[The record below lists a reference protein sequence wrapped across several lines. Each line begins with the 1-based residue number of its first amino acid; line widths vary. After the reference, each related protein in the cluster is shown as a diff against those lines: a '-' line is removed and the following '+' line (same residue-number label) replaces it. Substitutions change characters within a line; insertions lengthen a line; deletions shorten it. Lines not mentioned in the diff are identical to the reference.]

1 MANEA
6 GGTEDRPWASQRLVE
21 AEVGLAD
28 ALRRLHSVRRDTM
41 RGGCS
46 LDELARARLAY
57 RAAEAAVADARA
69 GAATLHP
76 TDPTLAF
83 VPSKRQEFAR
93 WLYREGRISDHA

>member
-1 MANEA
+1 ME
-6 GGTEDRPWASQRLVE
+6 TEVA
-21 AEVGLAD
+21 LAD

-46 LDELARARLAY
+46 PDELARARLAY

-69 GAATLHP
+69 GAATTLHP